1 MADRIV
7 IMNKGY
13 IQQIGTPEE
22 IYNYP
27 VNSFVASFIGSPAM
41 NIVNARVT
49 NNLLVINDNL
59 KIQLSDENIEKI
71 KTFYTEELN
80 KLNDSLKEAE
90 NEYKEEVDKIK
101 KEKYKELFAS
111 VYTKDKEI
119 KEKINKIKSFFD
131 KNDFEV
137 SFGIRP
143 EDIIEDSTGQYS
155 GKVELSELLG
165 SEYYLHFNVSS
176 QDFVAKTN
184 TDKKHIIG
192 EEFKFNFNLSKAHI
206 FCTLTG
212 KTII

>member
-1 MADRIV
+1 MSQK
-7 IMNKGY
+7 NKK
-13 IQQIGTPEE
+13 TKCKCAFCDE
-22 IYNYP
+22 IN
-27 VNSFVASFIGSPAM
+27 
-41 NIVNARVT
+41 
-49 NNLLVINDNL
+49 
-59 KIQLSDENIEKI
+59 
-71 KTFYTEELN
+71 
-80 KLNDSLKEAE
+80 
-90 NEYKEEVDKIK
+90 
-101 KEKYKELFAS
+101 
-111 VYTKDKEI
+111 
-119 KEKINKIKSFFD
+119 FD
-131 KNDFEV
+131 
-137 SFGIRP
+137 IP